1 MYTYAVTMPPPH
13 TIEETSFAVRNNGFV
28 RKRRKICCAVHR
40 ALALRG
46 LNCQMSTHTKKAA
59 AALAEGMKPQNKKKK
74 KYFLIY
80 LTLLRPLVRVHRV
93 AEDKLRNILKI
104 LFHQDKV
111 KILLSCK
118 INLKTHLALRNTIAA
133 AATGKNEGTSYSY
146 ELCST

>member
-46 LNCQMSTHTKKAA
+46 LNCHMSTHKKSGGCPRRGYEAT
-59 AALAEGMKPQNKKKK
+59 EQKKK

-104 LFHQDKV
+104 LFYQDMV

-118 INLKTHLALRNTIAA
+118 IKLKTHLALRNTIAA